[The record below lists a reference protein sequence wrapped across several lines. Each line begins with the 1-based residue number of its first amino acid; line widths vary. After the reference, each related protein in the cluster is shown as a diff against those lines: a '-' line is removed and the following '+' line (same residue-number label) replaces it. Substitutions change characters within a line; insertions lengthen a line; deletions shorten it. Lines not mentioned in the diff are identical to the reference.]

1 APSLKDR
8 YADEGGNLMPY
19 ERDPVCGARVHTSS
33 AAAREQYGGQVYVF
47 CSHACHERFRANPE
61 QFAWKK
67 TGPE

>member
-1 APSLKDR
+1 
-8 YADEGGNLMPY
+8 MPY
-19 ERDPVCGARVHTSS
+19 ERDPVCGARVHTPS
-33 AAAREQYGGQVYVF
+33 AAAREQYGGLVYYF